1 VINQLNAVRQWR
13 LEAASV
19 WKTPHSPALFNC
31 DAIRERSMKGM
42 LIGLAVLAVIIGGGF
57 AALLAMAESGAPE
70 PSEIRI
76 EVDDD
81 ALSDA

>member
-1 VINQLNAVRQWR
+1 MRQWR
-13 LEAASV
+13 LDAASV
-19 WKTPHSPALFNC
+19 WKTPHSPALFEI
-31 DAIRERSMKGM
+31 DAIKEWAMKGM

-76 EVDDD
+76 EVDRDV
-81 ALSDA
+81 LSDA